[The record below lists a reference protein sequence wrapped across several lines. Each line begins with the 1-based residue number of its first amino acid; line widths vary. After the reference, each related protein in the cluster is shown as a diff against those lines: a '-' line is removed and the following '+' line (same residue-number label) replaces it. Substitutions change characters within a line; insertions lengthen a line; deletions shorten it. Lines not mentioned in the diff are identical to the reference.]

1 MYISENRELKLKS
14 NCFTAVRC
22 AVWVFGLCATF
33 GAHAVNSFD
42 LATGRLSLDSV
53 SVGGTTY
60 SDVAV
65 TVNAYALQSVAGGA
79 PGATSFDPTSNIL
92 MLGTVSFQGAT
103 YNNVRVR
110 IDSYALTANT
120 YSDCANN
127 SALMAV
133 GSTYQT
139 VMQGT
144 DQSVASTNTTVNR
157 TTTYNGVNAL
167 EVQADSVILA
177 GANTGA
183 TISTKSYMPVAAN
196 SINTL
201 GTATT
206 LTIPAQGSLVV
217 SLAYSPAIQS
227 PLNLALNSPASQN
240 VSVVTTNSLTGS
252 LTAATAQTLT
262 YQGME
267 VVSVPAGTFM
277 TCKVRSD
284 NVTSSGNSSASAS
297 LTSWR
302 IASGSYRGLV
312 VKTLDNKTSVQS
324 VATKLSL
331 NGG

>member
-1 MYISENRELKLKS
+1 MKS
-14 NCFTAVRC
+14 SVLTAARC
-22 AVWVFGLCATF
+22 AVWVFGACASF
-33 GAHAVNSFD
+33 GANAVNSFD
-42 LATGRLSLDSV
+42 MATGQLSIDSV
-53 SVGGTTY
+53 TVGGTTHNN
-60 SDVAV
+60 VVV
-65 TVNAYALQSVAGGA
+65 TVNTFALQSVAGGA
-79 PGATSFDPTSNIL
+79 PGATSFDPASNIL

-127 SALMAV
+127 SALMSV
-133 GSTYQT
+133 GSTYQST
-139 VMQGT
+139 MQGT
-144 DQSVASTNTTVNR
+144 DQSVVSTTTTVNR
-157 TTTYNGVNAL
+157 TTTYNGANAL

-183 TISTKSYMPVAAN
+183 TISTKSYMQVAAN

-201 GTATT
+201 GNATT
-206 LTIPAQGSLVV
+206 LTLPAQGTLVM
-217 SLAYSPAIQS
+217 SLAYSPALQS
-227 PLNLALNSPASQN
+227 PLNLALNTPSSQSVN
-240 VSVVTTNSLTGS
+240 VATTNSLTGS

-297 LTSWR
+297 QTFWR

-331 NGG
+331 NGV